1 MVELSRDEPLAVLIV
16 VLPGEEADALRE
28 VERWQGL
35 ARLVRS
41 GTRQTFVAVFTPLA
55 ATHATLRTA
64 LFRAPPGG
72 ETTAAAAAAAGGGG
86 IGGGLGANAASA
98 AAWEIKGMLRTVGG
112 GMLCCLRDY
121 CPDSYLFF

>member
-28 VERWQGL
+28 MERWQGL

-64 LFRAPPGG
+64 LFRAPLGG
-72 ETTAAAAAAAGGGG
+72 ETTAAAAAAAGGG

-98 AAWEIKGMLRTVGG
+98 AAWEIKGMLRTVCG

-121 CPDSYLFF
+121 LS